1 MVTGSVP
8 TSRDASGT
16 TRHKKALPSVQRQ
29 SADVEAEPL
38 EATGLH
44 TAECTPKKGET
55 DQDDEGEGK
64 HRSEAAFLPFST
76 PP

>member
-1 MVTGSVP
+1 M
-8 TSRDASGT
+8 
-16 TRHKKALPSVQRQ
+16 QRQ